1 MKLPKEGLIL
11 KTKGGKTLS
20 FKANV
25 QMRDIGDAPLN
36 NTDVK
41 NPLNDYGQLLIYCKQ
56 KDLQGED
63 TRGAIFRYQGKTWQ
77 VVNFKTYN
85 FSPLK
90 ENCRLIAETNY

>member
-1 MKLPKEGLIL
+1 MKLPKEDLIV
-11 KTKGGKTLS
+11 KTKSGVNLS

-25 QMRDIGDAPLN
+25 QMRDIGDAPLSNTSNINIEN
-36 NTDVK
+36 N
-41 NPLNDYGQLLIYCKQ
+41 YGQLLIYCKQ

-63 TRGAIFRYQGKTWQ
+63 TRGAIFRYHGKTWQ